1 MDLELS
7 DQQEW
12 IGEAVETLLARDDGR
27 GALWAGLVEFG
38 ALSVGGD
45 DGLGAVELCL
55 IARAIGAH
63 LAPVPYLGSA
73 AVRFA
78 GAADLGDEGV
88 ALAVLEPGGSWAA
101 PPSRTTLVGHTL
113 TGRKTAVEHAG
124 AVTRLAVIAAAPDGP
139 VLAMV
144 DAGSP
149 GVACVPPPTLDPAGR
164 LSAVALDA
172 APVVP
177 EPRGGDAIR
186 RLETI
191 GALLAAAEAV

>member
-55 IARAIGAH
+55 ITRALGSH

-78 GAADLGDEGV
+78 ADPDIGDDTV
-88 ALAVLEPGGSWAA
+88 ALAVLEPGASWGAA
-101 PPSRTTLVGHTL
+101 PSL
-113 TGRKTAVEHAG
+113 TMVADGRVSGRKTAVEHAG
-124 AVTRLAVIAAAPDGP
+124 AVERLAV
-139 VLAMV
+139 V
-144 DAGSP
+144 
-149 GVACVPPPTLDPAGR
+149 
-164 LSAVALDA
+164 
-172 APVVP
+172 
-177 EPRGGDAIR
+177 
-186 RLETI
+186 
-191 GALLAAAEAV
+191 